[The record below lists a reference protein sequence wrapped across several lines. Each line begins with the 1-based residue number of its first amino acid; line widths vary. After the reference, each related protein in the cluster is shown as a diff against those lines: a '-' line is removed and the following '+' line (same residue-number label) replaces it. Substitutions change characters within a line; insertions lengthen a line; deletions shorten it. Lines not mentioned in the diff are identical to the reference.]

1 MDKYAIDVR
10 NESTISL
17 IDREL
22 EIIWLRCAAHI
33 HGLLASYYV
42 DINAN
47 NWCPGDSV
55 FDEAIHVKGEGARQL
70 SQCLGSLPDHDTTI
84 FSPAFDQGSSRP

>member
-47 NWCPGDSV
+47 NWCPGESV
-55 FDEAIHVKGEGARQL
+55 FDAFHNKGEGARQL
-70 SQCLGSLPDHDTTI
+70 SQCLDSLPDHDTAI

>member
-1 MDKYAIDVR
+1 MIVLTAMLR
-10 NESTISL
+10 NGAPGKESY
-17 IDREL
+17 DAVW
-22 EIIWLRCAAHI
+22 WLRGVAHI
-33 HGLLASYYV
+33 HSLLASYYV
-42 DINAN
+42 DINPN
-47 NWCPGDSV
+47 NWSPGDSV

>member
-55 FDEAIHVKGEGARQL
+55 FDVAMHNKGEGARQF
-70 SQCLGSLPDHDTTI
+70 SQCLGSLPDHDTAI
-84 FSPAFDQGSSRP
+84 FSLAFDQGSSRP